1 MPFRTSSAPDVSKR
15 MIQELIEG
23 FDGKEMLEDDF
34 VNVGMDSSLKGAIRE
49 HSLRRHVLGHDID
62 WLPCESIGCSRD
74 ATPY

>member
-1 MPFRTSSAPDVSKR
+1 MPFRTSSAPDVSKT

-34 VNVGMDSSLKGAIRE
+34 VNVGMESSPKGAIRE
-49 HSLRRHVLGHDID
+49 HSLRRHVLADDLD
-62 WLPCESIGCSRD
+62 WLSCESIGCSRD